1 MRLYERALR
10 LSPADVDV
18 LCNLTDCLNDL
29 ALFERGE
36 EVGRLTAGAG
46 AGAGA
51 GVRASA
57 RARARASARA
67 RARARVGVGLRL
79 GLGLGLG

>member
-36 EVGRLTAGAG
+36 EV

-51 GVRASA
+51 GVRVWVWV
-57 RARARASARA
+57 
-67 RARARVGVGLRL
+67 RARVKG
-79 GLGLGLG
+79 